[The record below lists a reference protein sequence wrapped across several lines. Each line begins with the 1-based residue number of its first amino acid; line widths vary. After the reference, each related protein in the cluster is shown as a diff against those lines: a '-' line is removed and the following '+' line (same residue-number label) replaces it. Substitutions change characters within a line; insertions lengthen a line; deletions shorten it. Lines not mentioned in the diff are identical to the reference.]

1 MEDYQRMRG
10 LKDWFSKV
18 PFPICYDNDEL
29 IQAIKDFDAQK
40 YQNDIER
47 FNHLYG
53 SLENGEATQKL
64 LERIKSIMK

>member
-18 PFPICYDNDEL
+18 PFPICFDNDEL

-47 FNHLYG
+47 FNYLYG